1 MTLPVPLQAPAEVP
15 LSCSRIEFTVPT
27 GTVNP
32 TNTREHHHAR
42 ARRVRDEREETAAAW
57 PGWRGPRLLVVRLT
71 RVSPRL
77 LDEEDNLPAA
87 LKPVRDEVARQ
98 LRLDDASPLVRWSYA
113 QVQGPAAVVVELAWG
128 DDPLAETIRARDA
141 LQPPPPPVPL
151 PPVAKPRTA
160 AKSNKEHPATAPR
173 KASPAKSWAQF
184 ATPNVHR
191 SRP

>member
-1 MTLPVPLQAPAEVP
+1 M
-15 LSCSRIEFTVPT
+15 SCSRIEFTVPT

-42 ARRVRDEREETAAAW
+42 ARRVRDEREETEEAW
-57 PGWRGPRLLVVRLT
+57 PGWTAPALLVVRLT

-77 LDEEDNLPAA
+77 LDGGDNLPAA

-98 LRLDDASPLVRWSYA
+98 LRLDDASPLVRWDYE
-113 QVQGPAAVVVELAWG
+113 QVQGPAAVVVEMAWG
-128 DDPLAETIRARDA
+128 DDPLAVAIRAKDA
-141 LQPPPPPVPL
+141 VQPPPPPVPL
-151 PPVAKPRTA
+151 LTVAKARTA
-160 AKSNKEHPATAPR
+160 ARAKKERQAPAPG
-173 KASPAKSWAQF
+173 KAAPAKSWAQL